1 MMKLKE
7 IIKSEYEFDKMLTVL
22 DSYAYARYTLKLT
35 SEEIEILKNRS
46 NDAIRESEGK
56 IYYKGHHKIERVDI
70 NE

>member
-1 MMKLKE
+1 MKLKE

-22 DSYAYARYTLKLT
+22 DSYAYARYILKLT

-46 NDAIRESEGK
+46 GVAMRESEGK
-56 IYYKGHHKIERVDI
+56 IYYKGHHEIERIDT